1 MDNIDI
7 NKFIPK
13 FLFKEEIEE
22 LSEDLSMK
30 QILLNIDEQALD
42 QMLNDDKISENDY
55 LKMKNN
61 LNEQRKNY
69 FLNKPSWN
77 EIKNYFENKGK

>member
-1 MDNIDI
+1 MNDID
-7 NKFIPK
+7 KFIPK
-13 FLFKEEIEE
+13 FLSKEEIEE

-42 QMLNDDKISENDY
+42 QMLNDNKISENDY
-55 LKMKNN
+55 FKMKNN

-69 FLNKPSWN
+69 FLNKLSWN